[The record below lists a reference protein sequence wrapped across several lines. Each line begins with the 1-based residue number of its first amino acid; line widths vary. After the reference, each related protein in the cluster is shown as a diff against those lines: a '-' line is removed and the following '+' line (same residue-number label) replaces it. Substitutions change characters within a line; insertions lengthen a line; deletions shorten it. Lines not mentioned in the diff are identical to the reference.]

1 MTTMFF
7 YIGDYSDSGGNTLI
21 NNCLGKNKSQAQVKN
36 SIVSNQNLCGLF
48 STMLA

>member
-7 YIGDYSDSGGNTLI
+7 YIGDYSDGGNTLI
-21 NNCLGKNKSQAQVKN
+21 NNCLGKNKSQAEVKN